1 MYNRKVKIRSGENNM
16 AKNMMKK
23 TLCMAL
29 ATVSACASLVT
40 MTACETSHPK
50 VTMTLSFNDKT
61 YELDYNLN
69 RKLTP
74 STVKHF
80 LALVEEGFYNG
91 LCVHDYQTSNWYTG
105 VYEYKAETSKLV
117 YRPYLEVAKK
127 IDNAGNFWNTVWN
140 KSEDGE
146 KLYTL
151 YGEFKS
157 NGFEVENGKVVN
169 GFGALTMRYTD
180 KGDVADTPTWVKLSD
195 DSGCTWK
202 DYGYN
207 SATSMF
213 SINVSTTSTTLSDY
227 CTFAELDE
235 DSVEVLEEL
244 KKAIA
249 DYIGDQS
256 EDENFTVETEAVINA
271 EDVYAHEDEVFFNT
285 PVKPITIKTMT
296 VEKW

>member
-1 MYNRKVKIRSGENNM
+1 MYNRKVKIRIGENNM
-16 AKNMMKK
+16 AKSMMKK

-105 VYEYKAETSKLV
+105 VYEYKVETAKLV
-117 YRPYLEVAKK
+117 YRPYMEVAKK
-127 IDNAGNFWNTVWN
+127 IDNEGNFWNTVWN

-180 KGDVADTPTWVKLSD
+180 KGDDADTQAWVKLSD
-195 DSGCTWK
+195 ESGYTWK

-235 DSVEVLEEL
+235 DSVEVLEDL
-244 KKAIA
+244 KAAIA

-285 PVKPITIKTMT
+285 PVKPIKIETIT